1 MLETNITEN
10 LTEEIWKFYK
20 KHPIGGSK
28 TKFNV
33 IEVSNFGRV
42 KDNGKIREFHV
53 RQDRYINVGGER
65 LHVVVAKLF
74 IPNPENKPFI
84 DHIDR
89 NKHNNR
95 VDNLRWCTPKE
106 NANNP
111 NTIEA
116 HKNAAKQRWIDY
128 KDSYK
133 NVGYK
138 KGHESHNKGKHLSEE
153 TKRKL
158 SEANKGKPGF
168 WKGKVGINKGKKMSE
183 ETKAK
188 ISNSHKGRHW
198 YIGEDGKRHY

>member
-1 MLETNITEN
+1 MKDLV
-10 LTEEIWKFYK
+10 EEWKVYK
-20 KHPIGGSK
+20 TYSKGRNK
-28 TKFNV
+28 TKTV
-33 IEVSNFGRV
+33 TIEVSNFGRIR
-42 KDNGKIREFHV
+42 DNGILREPKV
-53 RQDRYINVGGER
+53 KENRYIKVGSER
-65 LHVVVAKLF
+65 LHRVVAKLF

-95 VDNLRWCTPKE
+95 VDNLRWCTSKE

-116 HKNAAKQRWIDY
+116 HKNAAKQRWIYY

-133 NVGYK
+133 NVGYT

-158 SEANKGKPGF
+158 SEANKGKPSF
-168 WKGKVGINKGKKMSE
+168 WKGKVGPSKGKKMSE

-198 YIGEDGKRHY
+198 YIDEDGKRHY

>member
-1 MLETNITEN
+1 MKDLV
-10 LTEEIWKFYK
+10 EEWKVYK
-20 KHPIGGSK
+20 TYSKGRNK
-28 TKFNV
+28 TKTV
-33 IEVSNFGRV
+33 TIEVSNFGRIR
-42 KDNGKIREFHV
+42 DNGILREPKV
-53 RQDRYINVGGER
+53 KENRYIKVGSER
-65 LHVVVAKLF
+65 LHRVVAKLF

-95 VDNLRWCTPKE
+95 VDNLRWCTSKE

-116 HKNAAKQRWIDY
+116 HKNAAKQRWIYY

-133 NVGYK
+133 NVGYT

-158 SEANKGKPGF
+158 SEANKGKPSF
-168 WKGKVGINKGKKMSE
+168 WKGKVGPNKGKKMSE

-198 YIGEDGKRHY
+198 YIDEDGKRHY

>member
-1 MLETNITEN
+1 MNDLV
-10 LTEEIWKFYK
+10 EEWKVYK
-20 KHPIGGSK
+20 TYSKGRNK
-28 TKFNV
+28 TKTV
-33 IEVSNFGRV
+33 TIEVSNFGRIR
-42 KDNGKIREFHV
+42 DNGILREPKV
-53 RQDRYINVGGER
+53 KENRYIKVGSER
-65 LHVVVAKLF
+65 LHRVVAKLF
-74 IPNPENKPFI
+74 IPNPENRPFI

-133 NVGYK
+133 NVGYT

-158 SEANKGKPGF
+158 SEANKGKPSF
-168 WKGKVGINKGKKMSE
+168 WKGKVGPSKGKKMSE

>member
-1 MLETNITEN
+1 MKDLV
-10 LTEEIWKFYK
+10 EEWKVYK
-20 KHPIGGSK
+20 TYSKGRNK
-28 TKFNV
+28 TKTV
-33 IEVSNFGRV
+33 TIEVSNFGRIR
-42 KDNGKIREFHV
+42 DNGILREPKV
-53 RQDRYINVGGER
+53 KEDRYIKVCNER
-65 LHVVVAKLF
+65 LHRVVAKLF

-84 DHIDR
+84 DHVDR

-116 HKNAAKQRWIDY
+116 QKNAAKQRWLDY

-133 NVGYK
+133 NVGWT

-158 SEANKGKPGF
+158 SETNKGKLGF

>member
-1 MLETNITEN
+1 MKDLV
-10 LTEEIWKFYK
+10 EEWKVYK
-20 KHPIGGSK
+20 TYSKGRNK
-28 TKFNV
+28 TKTV
-33 IEVSNFGRV
+33 TIEVSNFGRIR
-42 KDNGKIREFHV
+42 DNGILREPKV
-53 RQDRYINVGGER
+53 KEDRYIKVCNER
-65 LHVVVAKLF
+65 LHRVVAKLF
-74 IPNPENKPFI
+74 ITNPENKPFI
-84 DHIDR
+84 DHVDR

-116 HKNAAKQRWIDY
+116 QKNAAKQRWIDY

-133 NVGYK
+133 NVGYT

-158 SEANKGKPGF
+158 SEANKGKPSF
-168 WKGKVGINKGKKMSE
+168 WKGKVGPSKGKKMSE

>member
-1 MLETNITEN
+1 MKDLV
-10 LTEEIWKFYK
+10 EEWKVYK
-20 KHPIGGSK
+20 TYSKGRNK
-28 TKFNV
+28 TKTV
-33 IEVSNFGRV
+33 TIEVSNFGRIR
-42 KDNGKIREFHV
+42 DNGILREPKV
-53 RQDRYINVGGER
+53 KENRYIKVGSER
-65 LHVVVAKLF
+65 LHRVVAKLF

-95 VDNLRWCTPKE
+95 VDNLRWCTSKE

-116 HKNAAKQRWIDY
+116 HKNAAKQRWIYY

-133 NVGYK
+133 NVGYT

-158 SEANKGKPGF
+158 SEANKGKPSF
-168 WKGKVGINKGKKMSE
+168 WKGKVGPSKGKKMSE

>member
-1 MLETNITEN
+1 MNDLV
-10 LTEEIWKFYK
+10 EEWKVYK
-20 KHPIGGSK
+20 TYSKGRNK
-28 TKFNV
+28 TKTV
-33 IEVSNFGRV
+33 TIEVSNFGRIR
-42 KDNGKIREFHV
+42 DNGILREPKV
-53 RQDRYINVGGER
+53 KENRYIKVGSER
-65 LHVVVAKLF
+65 LHRVVAKLF

-111 NTIEA
+111 NTIEVQ
-116 HKNAAKQRWIDY
+116 KNAAKQRWLDY

-133 NVGYK
+133 NVGYT

-158 SEANKGKPGF
+158 SEANKGKPSF
-168 WKGKVGINKGKKMSE
+168 WKGKVGPSKGKKMSE

>member
-1 MLETNITEN
+1 MKDLV
-10 LTEEIWKFYK
+10 EEWKVYK
-20 KHPIGGSK
+20 TYSKGRNK
-28 TKFNV
+28 TKTV
-33 IEVSNFGRV
+33 TIEVSNFGRIR
-42 KDNGKIREFHV
+42 DNGILREPKV
-53 RQDRYINVGGER
+53 KENSYIKVGSER

-133 NVGYK
+133 NVGYT

-158 SEANKGKPGF
+158 SEANKGKPSF
-168 WKGKVGINKGKKMSE
+168 WKGKVGPRKGKKMSE

>member
-1 MLETNITEN
+1 MKDLV
-10 LTEEIWKFYK
+10 EEWKYYK
-20 KHPIGGSK
+20 SYTTGKAKAPNRI
-28 TKFNV
+28 V
-33 IEVSNFGRV
+33 EVSNLGRV
-42 KDNGKIREFHV
+42 RINGKIREFNV
-53 RQDRYINVGGER
+53 RQDRYIKVCDER

-84 DHIDR
+84 DHLDR

-116 HKNAAKQRWIDY
+116 YKNAAKQRWIDY

-133 NVGYK
+133 NVGYT

-158 SEANKGKPGF
+158 SEANKGKPSF
-168 WKGKVGINKGKKMSE
+168 WKGKVGPTKGKKMSE
-183 ETKAK
+183 EQKQK

>member
-1 MLETNITEN
+1 MNDLV
-10 LTEEIWKFYK
+10 EEWKVYK
-20 KHPIGGSK
+20 TYSKGRNK
-28 TKFNV
+28 TKTV
-33 IEVSNFGRV
+33 TIEVSNFGRIR
-42 KDNGKIREFHV
+42 DNGILREPKV
-53 RQDRYINVGGER
+53 KENRYIKVGSER
-65 LHVVVAKLF
+65 LHRVVAKLF

-111 NTIEA
+111 NTIEVQ
-116 HKNAAKQRWIDY
+116 KNAAKQRWLDY

-133 NVGYK
+133 NVGYT

-168 WKGKVGINKGKKMSE
+168 WKGKVGPSKGKKMSE

>member
-1 MLETNITEN
+1 MFL
-10 LTEEIWKFYK
+10 
-20 KHPIGGSK
+20 
-28 TKFNV
+28 
-33 IEVSNFGRV
+33 
-42 KDNGKIREFHV
+42 
-53 RQDRYINVGGER
+53 
-65 LHVVVAKLF
+65 
-74 IPNPENKPFI
+74 PNPENKPFI

-133 NVGYK
+133 NVGYT

-158 SEANKGKPGF
+158 SEANKGKPSF
-168 WKGKVGINKGKKMSE
+168 WKGKVGPRKGKKMSE

>member
-1 MLETNITEN
+1 MKDLV
-10 LTEEIWKFYK
+10 EEWKVYK
-20 KHPIGGSK
+20 TYSKGRNK
-28 TKFNV
+28 TKTV
-33 IEVSNFGRV
+33 TIEVSNFGRIR
-42 KDNGKIREFHV
+42 DNGILREPKV
-53 RQDRYINVGGER
+53 KENRYIKVGSER
-65 LHVVVAKLF
+65 LHRVVAKLF

-106 NANNP
+106 NVNNP

-116 HKNAAKQRWIDY
+116 QKNAAKQRWLDY

-133 NVGYK
+133 NVGYT

-158 SEANKGKPGF
+158 SEANKGKPSF
-168 WKGKVGINKGKKMSE
+168 WKGKVGPSKGKKMSE
-183 ETKAK
+183 ETKTK

>member
-1 MLETNITEN
+1 MKDLV
-10 LTEEIWKFYK
+10 EEWKVYK
-20 KHPIGGSK
+20 TYSKGRNK
-28 TKFNV
+28 TKTV
-33 IEVSNFGRV
+33 TIEVSNFGRIL
-42 KDNGKIREFHV
+42 DNGILREPKV
-53 RQDRYINVGGER
+53 KENRYIKVGSER
-65 LHVVVAKLF
+65 LHRVVAKLF

-84 DHIDR
+84 DHIDG

-95 VDNLRWCTPKE
+95 VDNLRWCTSKE

-133 NVGYK
+133 NVGYT

-158 SEANKGKPGF
+158 SEANKGKPSF
-168 WKGKVGINKGKKMSE
+168 WKGKVGPSKGKKMSE

>member
-116 HKNAAKQRWIDY
+116 YKNAAKQRRIDY

-138 KGHESHNKGKHLSEE
+138 KGHESH
-153 TKRKL
+153 
-158 SEANKGKPGF
+158 
-168 WKGKVGINKGKKMSE
+168 
-183 ETKAK
+183 
-188 ISNSHKGRHW
+188 KGRHW

>member
-1 MLETNITEN
+1 MKDLV
-10 LTEEIWKFYK
+10 EEWKVYK
-20 KHPIGGSK
+20 TYSKGRNK
-28 TKFNV
+28 TKTV
-33 IEVSNFGRV
+33 TIEVSNFGRIR
-42 KDNGKIREFHV
+42 DNGILREPKV
-53 RQDRYINVGGER
+53 KEDRYIKVCNER
-65 LHVVVAKLF
+65 LHRVVAKLF
-74 IPNPENKPFI
+74 ITNPENKPFI
-84 DHIDR
+84 DHVDR

-116 HKNAAKQRWIDY
+116 QKNAAKQRWIDY

-133 NVGYK
+133 NVGYT

-158 SEANKGKPGF
+158 SEVNKGKPSF
-168 WKGKVGINKGKKMSE
+168 WKGKVGPSKGKKMSE

>member
-1 MLETNITEN
+1 MKDLV
-10 LTEEIWKFYK
+10 EEWKVYK
-20 KHPIGGSK
+20 TYSKGRNK
-28 TKFNV
+28 TKTV
-33 IEVSNFGRV
+33 TIEVSNFGRIR
-42 KDNGKIREFHV
+42 DNGILREPKV
-53 RQDRYINVGGER
+53 KENRYIKVGSER
-65 LHVVVAKLF
+65 LHRVVAKLF

-84 DHIDR
+84 DHIDG

-95 VDNLRWCTPKE
+95 VDNLRWCTSKE

-116 HKNAAKQRWIDY
+116 HKNAAKQRWIYY

-133 NVGYK
+133 NVGYT

-158 SEANKGKPGF
+158 SEANKGKPSF
-168 WKGKVGINKGKKMSE
+168 WKGKVGPNKGKKMSE

-198 YIGEDGKRHY
+198 YIDEDGKRHY